1 MKAIC
6 IKNSRNVISATGFKD
21 ESKLDKFDFT
31 IGDFTI
37 GKVYEIIL
45 LPEYAPNILP
55 KKCDVI
61 DDRGLSVYVN
71 FDLFKPIEDY
81 RDEQIE
87 QILK

>member
-6 IKNSRNVISATGFKD
+6 IKNSSLSPSTY
-21 ESKLDKFDFT
+21 L
-31 IGDFTI
+31 TI

-55 KKCDVI
+55 KKCLVT
-61 DDRGLSVYVN
+61 DDNGRFVHVKLN
-71 FDLFKPIEDY
+71 FFKPIEDY